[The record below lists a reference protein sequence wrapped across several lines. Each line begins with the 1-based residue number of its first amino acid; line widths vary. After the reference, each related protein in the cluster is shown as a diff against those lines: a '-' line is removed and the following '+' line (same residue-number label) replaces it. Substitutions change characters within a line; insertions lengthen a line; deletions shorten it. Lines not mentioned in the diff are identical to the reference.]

1 MIGEEYFLMSAVRT
15 VFIKSIALAYKGDT
29 NNLIGSY
36 DLDLLS
42 QPVRF
47 IVSWQKWFLLFYRNL
62 FSFIYYIYLS
72 PNAQYSY
79 MQFRLFVTL
88 LVTIYWSPE
97 GIPTAGL
104 MVTWP
109 MTSHAQSCRGHDLEY
124 LGLNISETV
133 RDTWLVT
140 MDHLEETAH
149 FILLASNH
157 VEWIDCLRFA
167 RYSVH

>member
-1 MIGEEYFLMSAVRT
+1 MGGMIGEEYFLMSAVRT

-79 MQFRLFVTL
+79 MQFRLFVTPVL
-88 LVTIYWSPE
+88 CQN
-97 GIPTAGL
+97 G
-104 MVTWP
+104 
-109 MTSHAQSCRGHDLEY
+109 
-124 LGLNISETV
+124 
-133 RDTWLVT
+133 
-140 MDHLEETAH
+140 
-149 FILLASNH
+149 
-157 VEWIDCLRFA
+157 
-167 RYSVH
+167 